1 MFWDLTI
8 RLSLVQTC
16 KQQTNSGLQS
26 FYVNAQ
32 NQNFLRLCFSLMV
45 IETEELFNHGIE
57 GERQAGESLL
67 ARASVT
73 EHNFTKL

>member
-1 MFWDLTI
+1 MSCPKSEIFCMLH
-8 RLSLVQTC
+8 
-16 KQQTNSGLQS
+16 
-26 FYVNAQ
+26 
-32 NQNFLRLCFSLMV
+32 FSLMV

-73 EHNFTKL
+73 GHNFVENKTLHIREGHS